1 MNDGKCL
8 FKNIYLFGC
17 VGSQLAVSKIVVVAC
32 RFLSSCGTQDVEQVG
47 SEEVC
52 RLSCPRAHG
61 NLVSQPGIGT
71 HILSIRRQ
79 ILNHSA
85 LREVYGE

>member
-47 SEEVC
+47 SEEE
-52 RLSCPRAHG
+52 LMADTDSCHQHFD
-61 NLVSQPGIGT
+61 SY
-71 HILSIRRQ
+71 S
-79 ILNHSA
+79 
-85 LREVYGE
+85 